1 MYGISWEGACSF
13 LIVAVWRGIVGGEG
27 GREGA
32 GRGYYTALTT
42 TQGIYPDLKCFRG
55 NHSYKK
61 PSFRLVMDQELF
73 SHVIVDRFLDF
84 LLAGGG

>member
-1 MYGISWEGACSF
+1 M
-13 LIVAVWRGIVGGEG
+13 GGEG

-42 TQGIYPDLKCFRG
+42 TQGIYPDLKCWRG
-55 NHSYKK
+55 NHSYKES
-61 PSFRLVMDQELF
+61 SFRLVMDQEPF

-84 LLAGGG
+84 FIMLVVANFANTNDAKKLKNN